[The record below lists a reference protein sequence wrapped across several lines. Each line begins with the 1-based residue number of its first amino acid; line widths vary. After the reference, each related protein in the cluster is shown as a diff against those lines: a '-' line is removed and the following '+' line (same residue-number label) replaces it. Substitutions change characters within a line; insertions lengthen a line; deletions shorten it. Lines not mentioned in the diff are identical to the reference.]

1 MPTDV
6 DANTLKIIKEILKTP
21 EAINS
26 KTTFELSKL
35 TTDGIISSV
44 VYSINVNT
52 IYNYW
57 KNLMWKKVLINQFV
71 KRNEILMRNSC
82 YGLFDKKKCEELI
95 KEVD

>member
-6 DANTLKIIKEILKTP
+6 DANTLKIIREILKTP

-26 KTTFELSKL
+26 TTTFELSKL
-35 TTDGIISSV
+35 ATDGIISSV

-57 KNLMWKKVLINQFV
+57 KNLMWKKVLISQFV
-71 KRNEILMRNSC
+71 KRNDILMRNSC
-82 YGLFDKKKCEELI
+82 YGLFDKKKFWY
-95 KEVD
+95 